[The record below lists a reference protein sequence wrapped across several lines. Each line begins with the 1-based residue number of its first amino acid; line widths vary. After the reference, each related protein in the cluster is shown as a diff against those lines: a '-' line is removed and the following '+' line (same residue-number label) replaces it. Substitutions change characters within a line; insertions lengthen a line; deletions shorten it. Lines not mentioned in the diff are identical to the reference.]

1 MSFKIR
7 DYDEIF
13 YTSLKKALEQELI
26 SREEEFAKYVQ
37 NKQDISNF
45 YVMLLSVHSEVFEQV
60 YNDMLQVY
68 TSSKL
73 PLATGTDLDDI
84 GVILNCT
91 RPSATKSGVEITFK
105 LPQPADKLLTEPAGI
120 EVTSQGGIVYRTD
133 EALTFAEGETKCKAF
148 AYSIQSGVG
157 YNVVPY
163 QLNRITSVLQNIKS
177 LTCTNEKAST
187 GGTNGYTDKE
197 YRELLS
203 HWVELNQ
210 KGNYWAYKEY
220 FSRADAVEDY
230 KLIPNWD
237 GTGTVKIIID
247 PGAPYLLN
255 EVYNDLITQVEQVD
269 TDIVLTAPLMKPIDI
284 YVHVDVDIDRVN
296 PYSSDEKTEIQ
307 GRIKQA
313 IKDYFDTLKI
323 GEDFIPHKL
332 SVYIDRFIP
341 ELQDILFDYPTKTV
355 SISDEEQC
363 ELGDVTIIM
372 E

>member
-13 YTSLKKALEQELI
+13 YTALKKALEQELI

-45 YVMLLSVHSEVFEQV
+45 YVMLLSIHSEVFEQV

-68 TSSKL
+68 NSSKL

-105 LPQPADKLLTEPAGI
+105 LPQPADKLLTEPEGI
-120 EVTSQGGIVYRTD
+120 EVTSPGGIIYRTD
-133 EALTFAEGETKCKAF
+133 EPLTFPEGETICKAF

-187 GGTNGYTDKE
+187 GGTNGYTDTE

-210 KGNYWAYKEY
+210 KGNYWAYVNY
-220 FSRADAVEDY
+220 FSRADAIEGY

-237 GTGTVKIIID
+237 GSGTLKIIID
-247 PGAPYLLN
+247 PGVPNVLN
-255 EVYNDLITQVEQVD
+255 KVYDDLKKKVAQVD
-269 TDIVLTAPLMKPIDI
+269 EDIVLMGPVMKPIDI

-296 PYSSDEKTEIQ
+296 PFSNDEKTEIQ
-307 GRIKQA
+307 GKIKQA
-313 IKDYFDTLKI
+313 IMDYFDTLKI

-332 SVYIDRFIP
+332 SVYIDRFVP
-341 ELQDILFDYPTKTV
+341 ELQNILFDYPTSTV
-355 SISDEEQC
+355 VISDEEQC
-363 ELGDVTIIM
+363 SLGDVQIIM

>member
-1 MSFKIR
+1 MSFKVR

-13 YTSLKKALEQELI
+13 YTALKKALEQELI
-26 SREEEFAKYVQ
+26 SREEEFTKYIQ

-45 YVMLLSVHSEVFEQV
+45 YVMLLSIHSEVFEQV
-60 YNDMLQVY
+60 YDDMLQVY
-68 TSSKL
+68 NSSKL
-73 PLATGTDLDDI
+73 QLAIGSDLDDI

-133 EALTFAEGETKCKAF
+133 EPLTFAEGETKCKAF

-187 GGTNGYTDKE
+187 GGKEGFTDTE
-197 YRELLS
+197 YRELSS
-203 HWVELNQ
+203 HWIELNQ
-210 KGNYWAYKEY
+210 KGNLWAYKDY

-237 GTGTVKIIID
+237 GTGTLKIIID
-247 PGAPYLLN
+247 PGVPKVLNDVYTDLTTKIAP
-255 EVYNDLITQVEQVD
+255 VD
-269 TDIVLTAPLMKPIDI
+269 TDIVLMSPVMKPIDI
-284 YVHVDVDIDRVN
+284 YVHVDVDIDRIN

-307 GRIKQA
+307 GRIKQV

-341 ELQDILFDYPTKTV
+341 ELQDILFDYPTMSV
-355 SISDEEQC
+355 SVSDEEQC